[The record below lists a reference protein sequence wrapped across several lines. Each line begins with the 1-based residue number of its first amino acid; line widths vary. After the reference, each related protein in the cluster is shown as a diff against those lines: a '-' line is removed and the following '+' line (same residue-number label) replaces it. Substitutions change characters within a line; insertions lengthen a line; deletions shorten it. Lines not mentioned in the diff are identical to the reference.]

1 MGGEV
6 QESAK
11 KLKVCLCTQFYVIL
25 PFHAMHVHGTLTI
38 PPPCLQGAVVA
49 RLADVSN
56 EQHRP
61 GLLRTL
67 QLCEKF
73 INSNA
78 ASTAAFQ
85 VLKEEVAKALSQ
97 QQKQHQQ
104 VRVAAGHCCGL
115 HVLVSSCT

>member
-1 MGGEV
+1 
-6 QESAK
+6 
-11 KLKVCLCTQFYVIL
+11 
-25 PFHAMHVHGTLTI
+25 
-38 PPPCLQGAVVA
+38 LQAAVVA

-78 ASTAAFQ
+78 ASPEAFQ
-85 VLKEEVAKALSQ
+85 VLKEEVAKALSK
-97 QQKQHQQ
+97 QQKQCQQ
-104 VRVAAGHCCGL
+104 VRHLAGCVL
-115 HVLVSSCT
+115 HAQYLVQL